1 MNDRILDKYIN
12 MVRDLH
18 EEAPVNSVGG
28 GNIAGTREAGD
39 DPPVRKNPT

>member
-18 EEAPVNSVGG
+18 EEVFLLIVLVVEILQELEKAET
-28 GNIAGTREAGD
+28 ILQ
-39 DPPVRKNPT
+39 